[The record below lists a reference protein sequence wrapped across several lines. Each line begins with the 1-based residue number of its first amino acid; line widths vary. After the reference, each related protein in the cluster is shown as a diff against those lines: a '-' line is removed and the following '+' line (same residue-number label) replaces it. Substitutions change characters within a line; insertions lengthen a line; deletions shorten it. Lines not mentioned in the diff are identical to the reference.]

1 MNKVVEEKFIPQ
13 QLLYFI
19 IGQRCCQRL
28 ACTFRRTELE
38 IIVNYARS
46 FGLRIIYINGLQE
59 CVKVFKEKCKH
70 YIDDPTILR
79 LCYPTITKMSR
90 FLSDTTLAQNV
101 KQQIT
106 SEQSG
111 CQLYIKELSLNM
123 QIKPLDLLT
132 LPKKLEKPLFTSFN
146 TAMLSM
152 NSELLKTIYAHRVT
166 VFQANLST
174 DKSLLIP
181 NIILNDYENINCNLK
196 IVCIEKE
203 NIIAMYNSERLA
215 NMLGENVGKTVGLQV
230 SQKNC
235 ISSETLVVYTTSK
248 YFLRSLFNKNAYN
261 LHHISHIIVSD
272 VSLHAPYTDI
282 LLFELKKLLIVNP
295 NLRLIL
301 LAQNYDS
308 HRIFA
313 YFGEGA
319 EFCLE
324 QTCQYV
330 SHISYIEDI
339 QNYIDLLSIQKDSE
353 TYKKKPQRLH
363 RNRNEQIDE
372 CLQAYEELGN
382 DVAFRPLLYSIS
394 CEMLPVNYQHS
405 ITGKTAAFIAS
416 QLGNVNHLRLLL
428 FMGANPH
435 IIDNQHENAIT
446 IANFKNNIECMN
458 ILKNHSVHDYPS
470 KHVISEIV
478 DYNLLIDIMYMLCS
492 NTNFST
498 G

>member
-46 FGLRIIYINGLQE
+46 FGLRIIFINGLQE

-70 YIDDPTILR
+70 YIDDPTILS

-90 FLSDTTLAQNV
+90 FLSVTTLDQND
-101 KQQIT
+101 KQQKPY
-106 SEQSG
+106 EQSG
-111 CQLYIKELSLNM
+111 CQLYIQELCLNM
-123 QIKPLDLLT
+123 QIKPLNLVT
-132 LPKKLEKPLFTSFN
+132 LPKKLEKPQITLFN
-146 TAMLSM
+146 IAMLST

-166 VFQANLST
+166 VFQADLYT
-174 DKSLLIP
+174 DKSLLVPI
-181 NIILNDYENINCNLK
+181 IILNDYENIHCNLQ

-215 NMLGENVGKTVGLQV
+215 NKLGESVGKTVGLQV

-235 ISSETLVVYTTSK
+235 ISSETLVVYTTSI

-261 LHHISHIIVSD
+261 LNHISHIIVSD
-272 VSLHAPYTDI
+272 VFLHAPYTDV
-282 LLFELKKLLIVNP
+282 LLFELKKLLFVNQ

-308 HRIFA
+308 QRILAF
-313 YFGEGA
+313 FGEGA

-339 QNYIDLLSIQKDSE
+339 QNCIDLLSIQKDSE
-353 TYKKKPQRLH
+353 TYKKKLQRLQS
-363 RNRNEQIDE
+363 NRNEKIDE
-372 CLQAYEELGN
+372 CLQAYEDLGN

-394 CEMLPVNYQHS
+394 CEMCPVNYQHS
-405 ITGKTAAFIAS
+405 ITGKTAVFIAS

-435 IIDNQHENAIT
+435 IIDNQHENART
-446 IANFKNNIECMN
+446 IANLKNNIECMN
-458 ILKNHSVHDYPS
+458 ILKNYSVHDYPAT
-470 KHVISEIV
+470 HAMSEIV
-478 DYNLLIDIMYMLCS
+478 DYNLLMDIMYMLFS
-492 NTNFST
+492 NTNFLA